1 MIELD
6 LQRSSPCGRVEPEV
20 YAGRKISDLINLCY
34 KLAVH
39 SKRYKG
45 MIRIWTETDV
55 QKRNVARKNKLNY
68 LVFWKY
74 KVVYVNKKQTARLI
88 EFDKWVSSGCP
99 DSYDYYLENTY

>member
-1 MIELD
+1 MFIEFNGD
-6 LQRSSPCGRVEPEV
+6 PSHGFHWFSETN
-20 YAGRKISDLINLCY
+20 SDDMNRLSELSQ
-34 KLAVH
+34 LAVH

-74 KVVYVNKKQTARLI
+74 KVVYVNKKQTAQLI
-88 EFDKWVSSGCP
+88 DFDKWVSSGCP

>member
-34 KLAVH
+34 N
-39 SKRYKG
+39 
-45 MIRIWTETDV
+45 
-55 QKRNVARKNKLNY
+55 KRNVARKNKLNY

-88 EFDKWVSSGCP
+88 DFDKWVSSGCP

>member
-20 YAGRKISDLINLCY
+20 YAGRKISDLIISQ
-34 KLAVH
+34 LAVH

-74 KVVYVNKKQTARLI
+74 KVVYINKKQTARLI
-88 EFDKWVSSGCP
+88 DFDKWVSSGCP